1 MAELRRRRTK
11 MSEITTTKLVNEDSN
26 NTDGERSEDSC
37 DFPENISLQGDR
49 QEIPLEQLEEEE
61 KPLEYVASVDVTVE
75 SRGCEDDSSSNTGSE
90 GEKVS
95 EWVANE
101 DTTSA
106 SSNEGENDQDHA
118 GEDSD
123 EDVDG
128 ESVTCTL
135 LGLEQAKV
143 NLIR

>member
-1 MAELRRRRTK
+1 
-11 MSEITTTKLVNEDSN
+11 MSEITTTKLMNEDSSD
-26 NTDGERSEDSC
+26 TDGERSENSC
-37 DFPENISLQGDR
+37 DSSQNISSQGDR
-49 QEIPLEQLEEEE
+49 QEMPLEQREEEE

-75 SRGCEDDSSSNTGSE
+75 SRVCEDGSSSNTGSE
-90 GEKVS
+90 VEKDS
-95 EWVANE
+95 EGVANE

-106 SSNEGENDQDHA
+106 SSKESKNDQDHA

-128 ESVTCTL
+128 ESVTCAL